1 MWRTLLAMVKSV
13 EFSVSHDLIA
23 STRTSPW
30 SEVPMC
36 DIRAMLISPTYIGF
50 ARSSLTSAYPGDDPS
65 TDKPANQIEYT
76 NWIDNAIEKNKI
88 DPVFSVV
95 LERGDNGGSGQLALG
110 GLPTID
116 FDQDF
121 TTVPSEK
128 FPLSNIPAA
137 QTEYSY
143 YTTTPD
149 GIVINGESKSTNWP
163 AIIDTGTTLAFVP
176 NDIAVL
182 INAAFDP
189 PSKYIE
195 SVGYFESK

>member
-1 MWRTLLAMVKSV
+1 MLVSV
-13 EFSVSHDLIA
+13 
-23 STRTSPW
+23 
-30 SEVPMC
+30 
-36 DIRAMLISPTYIGF
+36 TYIGF
-50 ARSSLTSAYPGDDPS
+50 ARSALTSAYPGNNPTNDNPS
-65 TDKPANQIEYT
+65 NQMEYK
-76 NWIDNAIEKNKI
+76 NWIDNAIEQNKI

-128 FPLSNIPAA
+128 YPLSNIPAA
-137 QTEYSY
+137 KTDYSY

-149 GIVINGESKSTNWP
+149 GIVINGESTSTSWP

-176 NDIAVL
+176 NDIATA
-182 INAAFDP
+182 INNAFDP
-189 PSKYIE
+189 PSKYIT
-195 SVGYFESK
+195 SSGYFESK